1 LNRRK
6 EKSKK
11 RRKKL
16 GKREKIRPDN
26 LTSRILAVFV
36 TLDAGERSFPRK
48 IERINLDGFIRELIE
63 K

>member
-6 EKSKK
+6 EKSKNQ
-11 RRKKL
+11 RKKL

-36 TLDAGERSFPRK
+36 TLEAGERSFPNK
-48 IERINLDGFIRELIE
+48 IERINLDDFLRN
-63 K
+63 